1 LGAGTLTLR
10 WDAQVGQTYR
20 VQYKNNLTDAVW
32 TDGAEVTATA
42 VTASAVC
49 SLADGAGVV
58 PRRFFRIMVVN

>member
-1 LGAGTLTLR
+1 
-10 WDAQVGQTYR
+10 
-20 VQYKNNLTDAVW
+20 
-32 TDGAEVTATA
+32 